1 MTEWTP
7 SERRFLRKLN
17 TPRKIQDHLDQLTYN
32 CENSALSPRW
42 VMITNE
48 GHCFEGGL
56 FACAALEF
64 HGMKPLMVD
73 LEAYNDDHHV
83 LAVYKTNTG
92 WGSIAKS
99 NTALLRARAPF
110 YQNVRELVMS
120 YFDFYF
126 NTKGAL
132 SLTSFAGPI
141 DLNRY
146 NHWNWRTTDAD
157 LEEMGMSFW
166 KEKHVK
172 LMTPAQ
178 IKKLPKVSKGVV
190 DACFLGANPEG
201 LFKA

>member
-1 MTEWTP
+1 MTDWTP
-7 SERRFLRKLN
+7 SERRLLRKLN
-17 TPRKIQDHLDQLTYN
+17 SPRKIQDHLDQLEYN
-32 CENSALSPRW
+32 CENSAFSPRW

-64 HGMKPLMVD
+64 HGHRPLMID
-73 LEAYNDDHHV
+73 LEAHNDDHHV
-83 LAVYKTNTG
+83 LSVYKTDTG

-99 NTALLRARAPF
+99 NTALLRGRVPF
-110 YQNVRELVMS
+110 YRDVRELVMS

-126 NTKGAL
+126 NTKGEL
-132 SLTSFAGPI
+132 SLTSYALI

-146 NHWNWRTTDAD
+146 NRWDWRTTDND

-166 KEKHVK
+166 KEKHQK

-178 IKKLPKVSKGVV
+178 IRKMHKVSKPVV
-190 DACFLGANPEG
+190 DACFLGANWDG